1 MQTTFRKYII
11 IFGIGAI
18 TYSLIEVLVRQYTHW
33 TMTLTGGAV
42 FCTLYYINTH
52 MKSRNLLLRCLIGS
66 AVITAYEFAV
76 GLVVN
81 YFLHMGVW
89 DYSNQFMNVLGQIC
103 LKFSVLWFLLCI
115 PVTGLIYLLR
125 NKLDRIIV

>member
-1 MQTTFRKYII
+1 MLTTVKKYII

-18 TYSLIEVLVRQYTHW
+18 AYSLIEVIVRQYTHW

-52 MKSRNLLLRCLIGS
+52 IKLKSLFLRCLIGS
-66 AVITAYEFAV
+66 AVITGYEFAV
-76 GLVVN
+76 GMIVN
-81 YFLHMGVW
+81 YTFHMGVW
-89 DYSNQFMNVLGQIC
+89 DYSSKFLNLFGQIC

-115 PVTGLIYLLR
+115 PVTALIYLLR
-125 NKLDRIIV
+125 NKLDKIIV